1 MSVSTRL
8 LEYDDGQTTFEGMLA
23 WDDAF
28 DSPRP
33 GVLVAHT
40 IRGRTPFEEGKAC
53 DLAGLGYSAFALDVY
68 GKSALGGDDA
78 SNRAHMDALRA
89 DRPALQRRMLL
100 SLQVMKKQP
109 EVDNGRVAA
118 MGFCFGGLGVL
129 DLARTG
135 EDLAGVISFHGLFEA
150 PGNTEGNKIR
160 ARVLALHGWDDPLA
174 PPDRV
179 SALADEMTAMGA
191 DWQLHA
197 YGNTM
202 HAFTNPA
209 ADDSER
215 GTVFSAA
222 ADRRSW
228 IAMRNFLQELFNE

>member
-1 MSVSTRL
+1 MSVNTRL
-8 LEYDDGQTTFEGMLA
+8 LEYDDGQMTFEGMLA
-23 WDDAF
+23 WDDAIVGA
-28 DSPRP
+28 RP
-33 GVLVAHT
+33 GILVAHT
-40 IRGRTPFEEGKAC
+40 IRGRTPFEEGKAR
-53 DLAGLGYSAFALDVY
+53 DLVALGYTAFALDVY

-78 SNRAHMDALRA
+78 SNRAHMDALKA
-89 DRPALQRRMLL
+89 DRLTLQRRMLS
-100 SLQVMKKQP
+100 SLQIMKDQP
-109 EVDNGRVAA
+109 EVDGGRVAA
-118 MGFCFGGLGVL
+118 LGFCFGGMAVL

-150 PGNTEGNKIR
+150 PGNTTGNTIK
-160 ARVLALHGWDDPLA
+160 AKVLALHGWDDPLA

-209 ADDSER
+209 ANDSER

-228 IAMRNFLQELFNE
+228 IAMRKFLQELFDE

>member
-1 MSVSTRL
+1 
-8 LEYDDGQTTFEGMLA
+8 MLA
-23 WDDAF
+23 RDDAI
-28 DSPRP
+28 DSARP
-33 GVLVAHT
+33 GVLIAHT
-40 IRGRTPFEEGKAC
+40 IRGRTPFEERKAL
-53 DLAGLGYSAFALDVY
+53 DLAELGYPAFALDVY

-78 SNRAHMDALRA
+78 SNRMHMEALKA
-89 DRPALQRRMLL
+89 DRLTLQQRMLL
-100 SLQVMKKQP
+100 SLQVMINQP
-109 EVDNGRVAA
+109 QVDGSRVAA
-118 MGFCFGGLGVL
+118 LGFCFGGLCVL

-150 PGNTEGNKIR
+150 PGNTAGNTIK

-209 ADDSER
+209 ANDSER
-215 GTVFSAA
+215 GTVFNAT

-228 IAMRNFLQELFNE
+228 IALQNFLHELFDE